1 MQSGTAVQGKSLEAL
16 ATKPEQKTTHAGQQH
31 TAGNSQLPA
40 SHIITSGKTELREE
54 HHPFYS

>member
-1 MQSGTAVQGKSLEAL
+1 MQPGTAVQGKSLEAL
-16 ATKPEQKTTHAGQQH
+16 ATKPEQNTTHAGQQR